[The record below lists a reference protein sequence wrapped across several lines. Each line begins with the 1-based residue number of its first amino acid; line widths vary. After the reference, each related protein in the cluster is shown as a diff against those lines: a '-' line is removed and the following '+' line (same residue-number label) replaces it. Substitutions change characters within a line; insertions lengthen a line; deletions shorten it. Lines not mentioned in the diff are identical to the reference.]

1 MPEIIEHI
9 GSLQGLKTIL
19 EENPGM
25 VFIKFSADWCKP
37 CQKIKSHVDQWF
49 IRMPDTVQVVT
60 VDIDEDFEVYAFM
73 KNKRMLNGIPAI
85 LMYRKGNVDIAF
97 DEMVSSSNIH
107 HVDDF
112 FAKCLGLPQ
121 PAHTNQ
127 APVFPLF
134 R

>member
-1 MPEIIEHI
+1 MPEPIEHI

-37 CQKIKSHVDQWF
+37 CQKIKSHVEQWF
-49 IRMPDTVQVVT
+49 RRMPDTVQVVC
-60 VDIDEDFEVYAFM
+60 VDIDDDFEVYAFL

-97 DEMVSSSNIH
+97 DEMVSSSNNIQ
-107 HVDDF
+107 VDEF
-112 FAKCLGLPQ
+112 FAKCLGLPS
-121 PAHTNQ
+121 PGQ
-127 APVFPLF
+127 AQTFPMFSLN

>member
-85 LMYRKGNVDIAF
+85 LMYRKGNVDIAY
-97 DEMVSSSNIH
+97 DEIVSSSNIQ
-107 HVDDF
+107 HVDEF
-112 FAKCLGLPQ
+112 FAKCMGLPS
-121 PAHTNQ
+121 PGQ

>member
-37 CQKIKSHVDQWF
+37 CQKIKSHVEQWF

-85 LMYRKGNVDIAF
+85 LMYRKGNVDIAY
-97 DEMVSSSNIH
+97 DEIVSSSNIQ
-107 HVDDF
+107 HVDEF
-112 FAKCLGLPQ
+112 FAKCMGLPS
-121 PAHTNQ
+121 PGQ

>member
-60 VDIDEDFEVYAFM
+60 VDIDEDFEVYAFL

-85 LMYRKGNVDIAF
+85 LMYRKGNVDIAY
-97 DEMVSSSNIH
+97 DEIVSSSNIQ
-107 HVDDF
+107 HVDEF
-112 FAKCLGLPQ
+112 FAKCLGLPI
-121 PAHTNQ
+121 PGQ

-134 R
+134 PVNR